1 VGPHVEPIR
10 IVLYSHDS
18 LGLGHVRRNLA
29 LAHALG
35 NQLPGLTG
43 REVTGVLVSGTALA
57 PGFELPPGW
66 DWVILPAVEKS
77 RGGYRPRNLDVPM
90 QDLVSLRAS
99 LLESVLGSFRPDLV
113 VVDRHATGIHHELEV
128 ALRRARAG
136 GPVRVVL
143 GLREIL
149 DSPDA
154 ASAEWDRE
162 GGAGL
167 VKALFDAIWV
177 YGDPAVHDLVAA
189 GEIPR
194 SVRRLIHYTGY
205 LAAGRPP
212 GSGKLSMSRPYFMTT
227 VGGGADGHALAKMA
241 SSAALPPGVGHLIV
255 AGPQMP
261 AEQLDDLRRHAT
273 PGVRIVDALDDVVL
287 HLRRAEA
294 IVSMGGYNTVCEI
307 LSTRVPA
314 LIVPRTEP
322 RSEQRI
328 RAESLAA
335 AGYLEHR
342 DIGTLTPADLA
353 GWLAKRLGTK
363 VDRRRAQ
370 LNGLVRV
377 PQLAAGL
384 LLPVLNSGGTRPLDH
399 IREGVAHVAI

>member
-1 VGPHVEPIR
+1 MEHIR

-29 LAHALG
+29 LAHALS

-43 REVTGVLVSGTALA
+43 RAVTGVLVSGTVLA
-57 PGFELPPGW
+57 PGFKLPPGW
-66 DWVILPAVEKS
+66 DWVILPGVEKS
-77 RGGYRPRNLDVPM
+77 RSGYRPRNLDVPM
-90 QDLVSLRAS
+90 PDLVSLRAS

-113 VVDRHATGIHHELEV
+113 VVDRHATGIHRELEV

-154 ASAEWDRE
+154 AIAEWDRE

-167 VKALFDAIWV
+167 VKSLFDAIWV
-177 YGDPAVHDLVAA
+177 YGDPAVHDPVAA
-189 GEIPR
+189 GEIPHSFR
-194 SVRRLIHYTGY
+194 KLIHYTGY

-212 GSGKLSMSRPYFMTT
+212 GSGKLCMLRPYVMTT
-227 VGGGADGHALAKMA
+227 VGGGADGHALAKIA
-241 SSAALPPGVGHLIV
+241 SDVALPPGVGHLIV

-261 AEQLDDLRRHAT
+261 DEQLNDLRRHAT
-273 PGVRIVDALDDVVL
+273 AGARIVDTLDDMVL
-287 HLRRAEA
+287 HMRQAEA

-314 LIVPRTEP
+314 LIVPRTES
-322 RSEQRI
+322 RAEQRI

-342 DIGTLTPADLA
+342 DIGTLTPAILA
-353 GWLAKRLGTK
+353 DWLVKRLGTK

-384 LLPVLNSGGTRPLDH
+384 LLPVLESTGTRPLGH
-399 IREGVAHVAI
+399 IREGAAHVAI